1 MSTLAV
7 DAITNATGTSAVAID
22 SSGNLT
28 TSGNVTIPTTKKII
42 GTDAGSIVAPKIPI
56 QINYIRSNS
65 AVQLSTGTS
74 GVYIPSSEVQI
85 TAFRANSDFIYHCAI
100 PSEHDNTSATNGFAQ
115 LYRQINGGGFTYVDN
130 CTTNLQ
136 APGMN
141 GTMLHSLTFMDYN
154 YGTIN
159 AGDVIDYK
167 VMASVN
173 VSASAL
179 YHFNQPNLGGQ
190 PGNESSNFSHG
201 YVMEIAQ

>member
-1 MSTLAV
+1 MASIVSVEQIKGLSAGSTPNT
-7 DAITNATGTSAVAID
+7 I
-22 SSGNLT
+22 
-28 TSGNVTIPTTKKII
+28 TIPAGQKVV
-42 GTDAGSIVAPKIPI
+42 GTDSGSIIAPKTPI

-65 AVQLSTGTS
+65 DVQLSTGTS
-74 GVYIPSSEVQI
+74 GVFIPSSEVQI
-85 TAFRANSDFIYHCAI
+85 TALRANSDFIYHCAI
-100 PSEHDNTSATNGFAQ
+100 PSEHDSPTATNAFGQ

-167 VMASVN
+167 VMASCN
-173 VSASAL
+173 VATSAL
-179 YHFNQPNLGGQ
+179 YHFNQASLGGQ
-190 PGNESSNFSHG
+190 PGNESTNFSHG
-201 YVMEIAQ
+201 WLMEIAQ

>member
-1 MSTLAV
+1 LSSLNV
-7 DAITNATGTSAVAID
+7 DTINEKTTNNG
-22 SSGNLT
+22 
-28 TSGNVTIPTTKKII
+28 VTINSNINILTGNKLIA
-42 GTDAGSIVAPKIPI
+42 TDSGSIVAPKIPI
-56 QINYIRSNS
+56 QINYIRSS
-65 AVQLSTGTS
+65 SGVQLSTGTS

-85 TAFRANSDFIYHCAI
+85 TALRANSDFIYHCAI
-100 PSEHDNTSATNGFAQ
+100 PSEHDNTSATNAFAQ
-115 LYRQINGGGFTYVDN
+115 LYRQINGGGFSYVDN

-173 VSASAL
+173 VAATSL

-190 PGNESSNFSHG
+190 PSNESGNFSHG
-201 YVMEIAQ
+201 WVMEIAQ